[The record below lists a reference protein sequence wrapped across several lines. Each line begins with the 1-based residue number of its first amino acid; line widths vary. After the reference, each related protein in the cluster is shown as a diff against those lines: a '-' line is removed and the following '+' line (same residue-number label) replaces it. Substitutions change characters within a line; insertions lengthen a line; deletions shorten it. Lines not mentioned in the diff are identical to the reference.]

1 MRLLMIYIPI
11 FINKLYRLFIRK
23 RTHLTLEVPLEIND
37 IRDYNKVVTE
47 TIKLMEQ
54 NIIIKNK

>member
-11 FINKLYRLFIRK
+11 FINKLYRVLVRK

-37 IRDYNKVVTE
+37 IRDYNKIVTE

>member
-11 FINKLYRLFIRK
+11 FINKLYRLLVRK

-37 IRDYNKVVTE
+37 IRDYNKIVTE